1 MDIAAVNAQREI
13 KISSLFGQ
21 FSKRILAFVRSRIDD
36 VDEAEDI
43 AQDVWLQLAK
53 QTDIDSIQHVPSWL
67 FTTAR
72 NRITD
77 YYRKKRPERMTKS
90 ISKDGGES
98 DEYLE
103 QEEYSF
109 NLWAGA
115 NLPDIALESKEFWD
129 ELDKALAAMPAEQ
142 RDVFVAH
149 ELNGIPFNQLVEET
163 GVSLNTLLGRKRY
176 AVEKLRKYFESYI

>member
-13 KISSLFGQ
+13 KISGLFGQ

-43 AQDVWLQLAK
+43 AQDVWLQLSK
-53 QTDIDSIQHVPSWL
+53 QTDLDSIQHVPSWL

-77 YYRKKRPERMTKS
+77 YYRKKRPQRMGKTTNAN
-90 ISKDGGES
+90 GAEG
-98 DEYLE
+98 DEYAE
-103 QEEYSF
+103 AEEYSF

-115 NLPDIALESKEFWD
+115 HLPDTALESKQFWE
-129 ELDKALAAMPAEQ
+129 ELNKALAAMPAEQ

-149 ELNGIPFNQLVEET
+149 ELYGTPFNQLVEET

-176 AVEKLRKYFESYI
+176 AVEKLRKHFENYV